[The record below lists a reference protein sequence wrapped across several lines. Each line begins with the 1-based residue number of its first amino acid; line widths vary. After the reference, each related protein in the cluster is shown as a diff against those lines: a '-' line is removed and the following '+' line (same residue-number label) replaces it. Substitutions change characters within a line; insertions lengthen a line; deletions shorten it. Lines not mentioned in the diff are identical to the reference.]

1 MRSLAIVLVLGLA
14 CAAGCAS
21 PLQRDPGDVAD
32 AYVAAGRYRE
42 AAREIELAV
51 RARPRDPSL
60 RRRAAQIQAQAG
72 DLARAVGH
80 LELVIF
86 DLAPSDAEAWIELAE
101 IEKQRDERDGPGGPH
116 LADAY
121 VAFRRA
127 AELAPDD
134 IRAVSGLAL
143 TADSLGFEEEAEA
156 AYAAWAELERQQ
168 GQE

>member
-1 MRSLAIVLVLGLA
+1 MTRWLAIALVLGLA
-14 CAAGCAS
+14 CATSCAS
-21 PLQRDPGDVAD
+21 PLQGDPSAVAD
-32 AYVAAGRYRE
+32 AYVAAGRYQE
-42 AAREIELAV
+42 ASREIELAV

-60 RRRAAQIQAQAG
+60 RRKAAQIQVQAG
-72 DLARAVGH
+72 NLARAVGH
-80 LELVIF
+80 LELVAV
-86 DLAPSDAEAWIELAE
+86 DLAPFDAAAWIELGE
-101 IEKQRDERDGPGGPH
+101 IEKQRDN

-143 TADSLGFEEEAEA
+143 TADSLGFEEEAEE

-168 GQE
+168 GTE